1 MTAKKACFTTSKCK
15 DICMSA
21 LIKLKTCYIMECMF
35 LKLSAWKSNF
45 QKKKKE
51 RKRNN
56 SSQTEKFSTVNFTV
70 IYQQLKK
77 EKQTGIRL

>member
-1 MTAKKACFTTSKCK
+1 
-15 DICMSA
+15 
-21 LIKLKTCYIMECMF
+21 MECMF

-51 RKRNN
+51 RRRNN

-77 EKQTGIRL
+77 EKQPTAVCNNTDEYHREEFGRYKRVKTVWCLYGVQ